1 MKTTIN
7 IPDSLFKQLKEKA
20 SRDKSTMKA
29 LIQAALR
36 GYLSDTRKGRKKFK
50 LKDGSVSGEGMMP
63 GLDESDWA
71 KIRELAYE
79 GRGA

>member
-1 MKTTIN
+1 MKTTVD
-7 IPDSLFKQLKEKA
+7 IPDGLFKQLKNKA
-20 SRDKSTMKA
+20 SRENTTMKA

-36 GYLSDTRKGRKKFK
+36 GYLAAAKTPPKKFK
-50 LKDGSVSGEGMMP
+50 LKDGSFGGQGIRP

-79 GRGA
+79 GRGT